1 MHRMQEVWLWSG
13 GMYSR
18 WWPKSTAPTLWIH
31 IYVPVNYIISFW
43 HRGRD
48 VLLSISI
55 FLKKNVLEHKRHSG
69 QMQRGIVGR
78 ACTGLSPSIVQYA
91 FFLFAIKPM
100 AVWQHTEY
108 TRISHELLL
117 LCVNQMFCKH
127 LALHWQPCHDIF
139 QASFRC
145 RFWVRKFYGQEHRK
159 ICVADLFKRTAC
171 NVNYR
176 QMTRTKVCLNNVFV
190 CELLSRSSHLPI
202 SAVRAGGIRPW
213 WAHCCSSA

>member
-127 LALHWQPCHDIF
+127 LALHWQPCHKWYFSSLIQVPILSEKILWTGTQKNLCRRSF
-139 QASFRC
+139 QKNRL
-145 RFWVRKFYGQEHRK
+145 Q
-159 ICVADLFKRTAC
+159 
-171 NVNYR
+171 
-176 QMTRTKVCLNNVFV
+176 
-190 CELLSRSSHLPI
+190 CELQTDDSH
-202 SAVRAGGIRPW
+202 
-213 WAHCCSSA
+213 